1 MVICGR
7 PRNLITAI
15 SRGSKTHAVTP
26 TSPTLPPPPSPILLA
41 LSIPMPGSN
50 DGATLVEA
58 EKPHLAA
65 EPPMPKHEL
74 DEPSS
79 PENEIAAAAEH
90 PEGLKLALITLALC
104 LAIFL
109 VALDNT
115 IIATAIPK
123 ITDDFNSLAD
133 VGWYGSAYLLT
144 TAATQLL
151 FGKFY
156 TFLPIKWVFVA
167 AIVVFEVGSAI
178 CGGAPNSTALIIGRA
193 IAGLGSAG
201 IFSGGMIII
210 AHSVPL
216 EKRPMYSGLIGGM
229 YGIASVAG
237 PLMGGV
243 FTDKVS
249 WRWCFYI
256 NLPIGGV
263 CLLFLLV
270 FLHIPR
276 KPEPAHAQLSLLQK
290 INHFDPFGTLLFMPA
305 IVCLLLALQWGG
317 SKYPWGN
324 GRIIALFVLFGL
336 LIITFIF
343 IQIRKQEMATVPP
356 RIIKMRSIGF
366 SSFFA
371 FSLNS
376 SFFIIQFYLPIW
388 FQAIKGVSPVK
399 SGIDNIPLVLS
410 LILASIV
417 VGGLVSK
424 IGYYTPFMLAASVVT
439 AIAAGLI
446 STFTTT
452 TGHAEWIGYQV
463 LFGFGQGFGAQQPLI
478 AAQTV
483 LDLKDVPIGTS
494 IILFLQTIGGAL
506 FVSVGQNIFTNTLIK
521 NIARNVP
528 AIDPASVLAAG
539 ATNLKGVVPAE
550 SLGAVLVQYNGAI
563 MTTFRVSIAMSSL
576 SLIGALGTEWRSV
589 KGKHI
594 EMGAGAA

>member
-1 MVICGR
+1 
-7 PRNLITAI
+7 
-15 SRGSKTHAVTP
+15 
-26 TSPTLPPPPSPILLA
+26 
-41 LSIPMPGSN
+41 MPGSN

-133 VGWYGSAYLLT
+133 VGWVCGLRFFEVPTVLMLVARSTVPPDFHALGRYLLT

-276 KPEPAHAQLSLLQK
+276 KPDPAHAQLSLLQK